1 MNIKKNQIDSESKS
15 TKSQRIMISVNTR
28 TNEILNDISQKYH
41 VTKSSVIAILVAK
54 YAKKEFEI
62 ESEENA

>member
-1 MNIKKNQIDSESKS
+1 MNIKKNQIDLESKS